1 MTGQKRNKTIGKG
14 DMKMELKNI
23 LYEKKNGVA
32 TITINRPKALNSMNE
47 ETILEISSTLDDIRK
62 DESVKVVV
70 ITGAGNRAFSAGADI
85 NMMKG
90 RGTLEARRSSQL
102 GQRLMNEVE
111 DLEKP
116 VIAAINGYALG
127 GGLELAMACDLRI
140 ASENAKLGQPEINIG
155 LIPGWGGTQR
165 LPRLVG
171 AGIAKEMIFTGKMV
185 DAKTAERLGLL
196 NAVVSPEQLKKA
208 VKELAMELM
217 NKPPIGIELA
227 KQLINN
233 STETDLRVGLT
244 HETEAF
250 GVLASTEDFKEGVGA
265 FLEKR
270 KPKFKGK

>member
-62 DESVKVVV
+62 DENVKVVV

-90 RGTLEARRSSQL
+90 RGTLEGRRSSQL

-171 AGIAKEMIFTGKMV
+171 AGIAKEMIFTGKMI

-196 NAVVSPEQLKKA
+196 NVVVPPEQLKKA
-208 VKELAMELM
+208 VKELVMELI

-244 HETEAF
+244 HEAEAF
-250 GVLASTEDFKEGVGA
+250 GVLASTEDFKEGVAA